1 MSEGKAGAAG
11 PQGKVAE
18 HQDDS
23 DSDGEPEM
31 HQYKIILLGDGAV
44 GKTSVANRFTEDYF
58 SMTYK
63 QTIGVDFFIK
73 RLVLPGDVHVALQI
87 WDIGG
92 QSIGSKMISN
102 YIYGAQVHTRGGGGA
117 WAAAGGMLRGFEGS
131 GCMGGEGGAERDQ
144 ERVGSTRPIAVERV
158 PPSEAGVRPGSCFRL
173 ILLPVANSGQHTTH
187 NTSRLGKGTLGYMG
201 SGGWEGIGEGQE
213 GSMLGVGC
221 SPPFFSSRF
230 VHDVAVR

>member
-1 MSEGKAGAAG
+1 MSEGKSGAAG

-117 WAAAGGMLRGFEGS
+117 WAAEGCCAASRAVGAWEGRGERRETRSAWVRRDRSLSSGYPPPRRGS
-131 GCMGGEGGAERDQ
+131 DPAPA
-144 ERVGSTRPIAVERV
+144 SASSSSPRPTA
-158 PPSEAGVRPGSCFRL
+158 
-173 ILLPVANSGQHTTH
+173 ANTQHTPV
-187 NTSRLGKGTLGYMG
+187 SREGNPIGDMG

-213 GSMLGVGC
+213 GSVFGMGG

>member
-1 MSEGKAGAAG
+1 MSEGKSGAAG

-102 YIYGAQVHTRGGGGA
+102 YIYGAQVNTRSRGGA
-117 WAAAGGMLRGFEGS
+117 WAAAGGMRRGFEGS
-131 GCMGGEGGAERDQ
+131 GWVHGRVAGSGERPGAR
-144 ERVGSTRPIAVERV
+144 
-158 PPSEAGVRPGSCFRL
+158 GVRRDRWLSSEYHPPRRGSDPA
-173 ILLPVANSGQHTTH
+173 PVSASSSSPRATAGQQRPTH
-187 NTSRLGKGTLGYMG
+187 NTHTHVSR
-201 SGGWEGIGEGQE
+201 E
-213 GSMLGVGC
+213 GSHKGYGE
-221 SPPFFSSRF
+221 R
-230 VHDVAVR
+230 